1 MAKKII
7 IVEDDTFL
15 QGLISGKLSK
25 EGFTVIAVSDG
36 GQANAKIEEE
46 TPDLV
51 LLDLM
56 VPTVDGFGILEKVRS
71 TDKVRETP
79 VIIFSNLGEEKDIKH
94 AKELGAT
101 DFMVKSNFTLD
112 ELALKIKEILG

>member
-1 MAKKII
+1 MVKKIL

-15 QGLISGKLSK
+15 QGLIAGTLTK
-25 EGFTVIAVSDG
+25 EGHTVVSVADG
-36 GQANAKIEEE
+36 TGANQKIEDEK
-46 TPDLV
+46 PDMV

-56 VPTVDGFGILEKVRS
+56 VPGVDGFGILEKLRA
-71 TDKVRETP
+71 TDTVKNTP
-79 VIIFSNLGEEKDIKH
+79 VIIFSNLGEEKDITR

-112 ELALKIKEILG
+112 ELAAKIKTVLG